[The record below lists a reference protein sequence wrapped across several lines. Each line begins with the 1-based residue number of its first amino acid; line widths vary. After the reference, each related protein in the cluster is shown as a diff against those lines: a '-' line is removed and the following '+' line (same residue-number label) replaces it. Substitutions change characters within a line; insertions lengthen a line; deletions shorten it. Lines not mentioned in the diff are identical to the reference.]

1 MFNLPFLVSGFSDKF
16 GLLSPGSPPSMP
28 DISKLKS
35 IEDSLGKFVG
45 HSAGASDS
53 MVKFYDFWSKPG
65 MPLRHH
71 YMRIIWTI
79 EGWLKEALIWPLYMV
94 ALALNKILDAMIKVF
109 TFIPDLL
116 MNGFLKPVYLAVCG
130 IALALCVFYGI
141 WFLFEKVVGREKSV
155 HKWLRDTMISIAA
168 IILLP
173 AFMSFV
179 GDMGKSGMEGAA
191 TDNISGIAG
200 HDDLA
205 MTPIIQNTTDVLQ
218 LADQGFN
225 KVPTSG
231 DPVNSLYVSPALDK
245 AMHSK
250 DPLVRALADIGAP
263 DSTDLPNFSET
274 ITKDDLKALKNSGSK
289 TAQNGGKLLNYCVQ
303 DDVAGEGPLLVKLS
317 VGKASSATAHT
328 YPRYVTNTFIMAV
341 ELICIILMEI
351 MLAIKIPMSAF
362 GMLADGLFAPIAMA
376 RDEGYEAF
384 KREYS
389 KMIGTALA
397 LVGDFLILRIFLS
410 LASALPNAIE
420 KGISS
425 PLVGSL
431 CTLLLWI
438 GLFMAAIKGSNTL
451 ENTFGAES
459 GVRSGRVGGTLAG
472 TAGAIMAGTA
482 ISSAIGGGRMISNGI
497 HRLTSRHNDNDDN
510 HDNNQNPTNNQD
522 NNLNNIGADSANK
535 MANELNQKD
544 AQNGNGQDAKDGH
557 TDQAQ
562 ADQAQADQANIADQP
577 MNPSDDFEPGND
589 DSPTPPLPDDSAEP
603 PLDDNFNTET
613 ENKGE
618 DATEAFD
625 DPTTINNMNEGFNA
639 NSAFDDPDTGYN
651 STNISNEFNNSS
663 VNNNNNSSNSS
674 SNHALDQHFNNLNRN
689 VTRHNMNNLWNSISE
704 GGHPNGSG
712 VDRNEQDHD

>member
-28 DISKLKS
+28 DVSTWQSIKS
-35 IEDSLGKFVG
+35 TVGKFFG
-45 HSAGASDS
+45 HSSGASDS

-71 YMRIIWTI
+71 YMRIIWQV

-94 ALALNKILDAMIKVF
+94 ALALNKILDAMIKIF

-116 MNGFLKPVYLAVCG
+116 MNGFLKPVYVAVCG

-141 WFLFEKVVGREKSV
+141 WFLIEKAAGREKQV
-155 HKWLRDTMISIAA
+155 HKWVRDTIISIAA

-179 GDMGKSGMEGAA
+179 GSMGKSGMEGAA
-191 TDNISGIAG
+191 TDHIAG
-200 HDDLA
+200 TANHDSLA
-205 MTPIIQNTTDVLQ
+205 LTPIKQNTIDVMQ

-225 KVPTSG
+225 RVPTPG
-231 DPVNSLYVSPALDK
+231 NPVNNIDSSDK
-245 AMHSK
+245 
-250 DPLVRALADIGAP
+250 
-263 DSTDLPNFSET
+263 LPNFSDT
-274 ITKDDLKALKNSGSK
+274 ITKNDQKALKK
-289 TAQNGGKLLNYCVQ
+289 TGKSAAKQGAKMLGYTVQ
-303 DDVAGEGPLLVKLS
+303 DSVAGEGPLLVKLS
-317 VGKASSATAHT
+317 VGKASSSTAHT
-328 YPRYVTNTFIMAV
+328 YARYVTHTFIMAA
-341 ELICIILMEI
+341 ELVCVILMEV
-351 MLAIKIPMSAF
+351 MLAIKIPMAAF

-389 KMIGTALA
+389 KMIGTALT
-397 LVGDFLILRIFLS
+397 LVGDFLILRIFLT
-410 LASALPNAIE
+410 LAAQLPDMLE

-425 PLVGSL
+425 PIVSSI

-438 GLFMAAIKGSNTL
+438 GLFMAAVKGSTSL
-451 ENTFGAES
+451 ENAFGAES
-459 GVRSGRVGGTLAG
+459 GVHSGRGGALAFG

-482 ISSAIGGGRMISNGI
+482 INSAIGGGRMISNGI
-497 HRLTSRHNDNDDN
+497 SRLTGRHNNN
-510 HDNNQNPTNNQD
+510 DNNQNPTNNQD

-544 AQNGNGQDAKDGH
+544 AQNGNGQDAKDGQDGQDGH

-577 MNPSDDFEPGND
+577 MSPSDDFEPGND

-625 DPTTINNMNEGFNA
+625 DPTATNNMNEGFNA

-663 VNNNNNSSNSS
+663 FNSNNSNSSTPS

-712 VDRNEQDHD
+712 VDRGEQDHD